1 VLTEVVGHP
10 LHLAAVVVDAQIALY
25 KEPKLGVEVEGTSLT
40 VAKELLLDDNPKLL
54 SSVVTVISGLLE
66 VDDDGAEQP
75 RYDHT
80 VHPALVGVVE
90 GRSVGGDVI
99 VDGVALECQQHE
111 VTPMRVLHGLDAED
125 DGH

>member
-1 VLTEVVGHP
+1 MLTEVVGHS

-40 VAKELLLDDNPKLL
+40 VAKELLLDGNPKLL

-75 RYDHT
+75 
-80 VHPALVGVVE
+80 
-90 GRSVGGDVI
+90 
-99 VDGVALECQQHE
+99 
-111 VTPMRVLHGLDAED
+111 
-125 DGH
+125 